1 MVKAIHNTPSITPML
16 SSLIL
21 PEYGLNVKKNPNS
34 LAARAAFQRV
44 LLFLRTTDFQ

>member
-21 PEYGLNVKKNPNS
+21 PEYSLNVKKNPNS
-34 LAARAAFQRV
+34 LAARAAFQKTS
-44 LLFLRTTDFQ
+44 LCLGSKDFQ